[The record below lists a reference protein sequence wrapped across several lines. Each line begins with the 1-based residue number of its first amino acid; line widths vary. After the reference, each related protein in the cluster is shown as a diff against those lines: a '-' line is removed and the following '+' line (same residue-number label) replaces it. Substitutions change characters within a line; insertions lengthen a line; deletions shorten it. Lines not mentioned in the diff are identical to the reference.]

1 MILYGTAQ
9 LCFFYTLRTNICL
22 SPSNET
28 LHILCHGGESQTI
41 SAFHTWSSP
50 FRSIAS
56 ALDLKDHLQ
65 KTTKKLGVGL
75 KRKVWGSFPSR
86 RVRCLQRLLGPYPFS
101 LPSSQLC
108 FALSMLGNPRV
119 TLLDEPSTG
128 MDPKAKQ
135 HMW

>member
-1 MILYGTAQ
+1 M
-9 LCFFYTLRTNICL
+9 
-22 SPSNET
+22 SSSSSNEAVR
-28 LHILCHGGESQTI
+28 LLCDEGEAEPSLSQLFTCGP
-41 SAFHTWSSP
+41 SSL
-50 FRSIAS
+50 FCSIAG

-75 KRKVWGSFPSR
+75 KRKVRGSCWSHRLGVSPAAAVSSR
-86 RVRCLQRLLGPYPFS
+86 CPFAV
-101 LPSSQLC
+101 PQLC